1 MRSANRRTTG
11 DAESLASGV
20 MMIPIPRRGVFRR
33 ADGVD
38 EARAVAGIDDVRIT
52 AKPDQLLMPLPE
64 GASYLGFIFARA
76 RATAATWSARC
87 APRTRGSRSPSTRR
101 SRCSRAADALQS
113 LPWLMPAVPRRRR
126 RPPRNKSGRTV
137 FCVKFQKELPGL
149 DAPPWPGELG
159 QRIFDSVSVEAW
171 KLWEERMKMILNEY
185 RLMPWQKEA
194 QDLVAKHM
202 EDFFFGEGAALP
214 PGYVPQQAK

>member
-1 MRSANRRTTG
+1 
-11 DAESLASGV
+11 
-20 MMIPIPRRGVFRR
+20 
-33 ADGVD
+33 
-38 EARAVAGIDDVRIT
+38 
-52 AKPDQLLMPLPE
+52 MPLPE

-76 RATAATWSARC
+76 DDAGDVERALRAAHARLRFAIDPELPVLAAGNC
-87 APRTRGSRSPSTRR
+87 TTITHMADTCGPTPPPPARRRTRAAARSCAS
-101 SRCSRAADALQS
+101 
-113 LPWLMPAVPRRRR
+113 
-126 RPPRNKSGRTV
+126 
-137 FCVKFQKELPGL
+137 KFQKELPGL

-159 QRIFDSVSVEAW
+159 QRIFDNMSVDAW